1 MIALQDVKEIL
12 LISAFLLVFSRALII
27 DMKRNFRK
35 KILHVYKYSVSFF
48 VGYFIT
54 IISLLGFVYSFY
66 FAIDYAIW
74 LFLSTCMGYNI
85 IVFSTG
91 IVAKY
96 ENDEV
101 KYQKKMNISRNMAKY
116 IIIVL
121 CALIMKEWFI

>member
-1 MIALQDVKEIL
+1 M
-12 LISAFLLVFSRALII
+12 
-27 DMKRNFRK
+27 
-35 KILHVYKYSVSFF
+35 
-48 VGYFIT
+48 
-54 IISLLGFVYSFY
+54 YSFY

>member
-1 MIALQDVKEIL
+1 MISLQDVKEIL

-54 IISLLGFVYSFY
+54 IISLLGFAYSFY

-96 ENDEV
+96 ENDEA
-101 KYQKKMNISRNMAKY
+101 KYQKKMNIARDMAKY
-116 IIIVL
+116 ITIVL
-121 CALIMKEWFI
+121 FALIMKEWFI